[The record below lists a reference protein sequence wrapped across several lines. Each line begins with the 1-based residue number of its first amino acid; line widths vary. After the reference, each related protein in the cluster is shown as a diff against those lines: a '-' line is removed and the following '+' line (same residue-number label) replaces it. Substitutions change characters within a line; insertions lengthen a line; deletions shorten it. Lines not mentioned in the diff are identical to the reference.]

1 MTRLL
6 HCVCVCLMSVQHSM
20 VFDHSC
26 VCVCVC
32 VCCVVLCCVVLCC
45 VVLCCVVL
53 CCVWWGCGWASVP
66 CKETQP
72 PKSSSPGTEAL
83 SSACLS
89 WAPGGFSLLSH
100 THKHSLCILLVQTV
114 NYPYKDT
121 WEYYILK
128 EYHTSTSAVVLN
140 VSVVVE
146 ERPPPNDCK
155 ALWVY
160 SNTQKTLYKCII
172 HSFIIHSFIIH
183 SFKKMG
189 LWFSCRSP
197 ISVILLLYSTT
208 IQNLA
213 SKTFLILSFA
223 KEVFSKEEKA

>member
-1 MTRLL
+1 MTR
-6 HCVCVCLMSVQHSM
+6 
-20 VFDHSC
+20 VFC
-26 VCVCVC
+26 TVCVCVSC
-32 VCCVVLCCVVLCC
+32 QSSTAWCLITAVWLCC

-146 ERPPPNDCK
+146 ERPPPHMIVKRFGCTAIHKKRYIN
-155 ALWVY
+155 A
-160 SNTQKTLYKCII
+160 SFI
-172 HSFIIHSFIIH
+172 HSSFIHSRKWGFDSAVGH
-183 SFKKMG
+183 
-189 LWFSCRSP
+189 R
-197 ISVILLLYSTT
+197 
-208 IQNLA
+208 
-213 SKTFLILSFA
+213 
-223 KEVFSKEEKA
+223 